1 MFLYLS
7 HHEMNIEPPEEESDV
22 TLHWVPL
29 SALLSPV
36 PKWSFVTVDISSR
49 LAPRHNILRTLVR
62 WLVGNMRFRALVLTE
77 EDIEEV
83 DDLEVGSKPREKRK
97 KGVGNSK
104 EELRLWGLTLG
115 MTLLVILA
123 YTSFND
129 SLMRHSGRDLIG
141 FMYPRRSELPPGDPS
156 SSEFDEI
163 GNVALMPSM
172 A

>member
-1 MFLYLS
+1 
-7 HHEMNIEPPEEESDV
+7 MNIEPPEEESDV

-77 EDIEEV
+77 EDLEEI
-83 DDLEVGSKPREKRK
+83 DDLGVGPRVWGKRK
-97 KGVGNSK
+97 GTNGSSK

-115 MTLLVILA
+115 MTLLVIPA
-123 YTSFND
+123 
-129 SLMRHSGRDLIG
+129 
-141 FMYPRRSELPPGDPS
+141 
-156 SSEFDEI
+156 
-163 GNVALMPSM
+163 
-172 A
+172 